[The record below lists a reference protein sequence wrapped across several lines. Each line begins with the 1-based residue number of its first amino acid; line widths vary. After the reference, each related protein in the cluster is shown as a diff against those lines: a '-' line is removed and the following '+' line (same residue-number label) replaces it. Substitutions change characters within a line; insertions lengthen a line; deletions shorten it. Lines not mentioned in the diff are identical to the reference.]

1 MRTDIIK
8 NCKLELDCEHPSL
21 GEVTAEVEKHL
32 CEFGDLVIDLAT
44 ADGIPSSSG
53 P

>member
-21 GEVTAEVEKHL
+21 GELTAEVEECL
-32 CEFGDLVIDLAT
+32 CEFGDLVIDLA
-44 ADGIPSSSG
+44 ADDRILPSSG